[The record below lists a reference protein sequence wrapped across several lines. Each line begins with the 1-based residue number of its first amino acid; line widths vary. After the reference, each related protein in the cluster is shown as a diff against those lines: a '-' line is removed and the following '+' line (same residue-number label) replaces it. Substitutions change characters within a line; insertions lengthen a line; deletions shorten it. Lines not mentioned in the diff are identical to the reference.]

1 MKMKKA
7 KTAAGGDSGGREEEM
22 LKQLERRREQYR
34 AYGYDTDRE
43 RDRVIELAL
52 PLGARILETGTGK
65 GHFTL
70 ALARRGFRV
79 TTIDV
84 SEEEQA
90 FARLQAERNGL
101 SGLVEFRVG
110 DAGNLDFPDGSFDAV
125 FSVNLL
131 HHLSDARRV
140 LDEMARVLASGG
152 KLIVSDFSDE
162 GFRMMD
168 EVHRRD
174 GGKHEVSPFGIEDAE
189 RYLRGKGFA
198 VEVTRTRFQVILT
211 ARRQTGP

>member
-1 MKMKKA
+1 MKTKSA
-7 KTAAGGDSGGREEEM
+7 TTTGAGKGATGREEEM
-22 LKQLERRREQYR
+22 LKQLERRREQYQ
-34 AYGYDTDRE
+34 AYGYDTARE
-43 RDRVIELAL
+43 RDWVIERAL

-90 FARLQAERNGL
+90 FARLQAERSGL
-101 SGLVEFRVG
+101 SELVEFRVG
-110 DAGNLDFPDGSFDAV
+110 DAANLGFPDASFDAV

-140 LDEMARVLASGG
+140 LDEMARVLAPGG

-168 EVHRRD
+168 EVHRSE
-174 GGKHEVSPFGIEDAE
+174 GGKHEVSPFGVEAAE

-198 VEVTRTRFQVILT
+198 VEASRTRFQVMLT
-211 ARRQTGP
+211 ARRAAL

>member
-1 MKMKKA
+1 MKA
-7 KTAAGGDSGGREEEM
+7 KSKTTTGAGKNAAGREEEM
-22 LKQLERRREQYR
+22 LKRLERRREQYR

-43 RDRVIELAL
+43 RDGVIERAL
-52 PLGARILETGTGK
+52 PLGTRILETGTGK

-79 TTIDV
+79 TTIDI

-90 FARLQAERNGL
+90 FARLQAERSGL

-131 HHLSDARRV
+131 HHLKDGRRA
-140 LDEMARVLASGG
+140 LDEMARVLAPGG

-168 EVHRRD
+168 EVHRSE
-174 GGKHEVSPFGIEDAE
+174 GGSHEVAAFGIAEAE
-189 RYLRGKGFA
+189 RHLRGKGFE
-198 VEVTRTRFQVILT
+198 VEVRRTRFQVMLT
-211 ARRQTGP
+211 VRRV